1 MRIAESESTFLADT
15 LTRFRNRCAALEEEL
30 AQAQAAQLRVTAQQG
45 SLAEKSGRIR
55 ELSALSDMGMRWR
68 EQLVLWQTA
77 RESYRTARETYDRAD
92 AQYRETERRYL
103 DGQAGILAEALIDG
117 EPCPVCGATEHP
129 SPAHHAAE
137 LPTADLLEMAREKRE
152 RTQKAC
158 TEKSDAAGRIRGNAE
173 NASASF
179 AMAYR
184 AFYGTDDTF
193 LWDRFPERECAAI
206 QDDLRRLT
214 AEHTALQRAMETD
227 MAQAARRTDC
237 ERRITV
243 GQAALEEKTAEAAA
257 AKERVQSARSRHET
271 LVRKTAELL
280 ETAPDTTLEA
290 VRRRL
295 DEIARETERYERS
308 LTEGTEKCDT
318 LEREK
323 TAIRAAADTLR
334 ERLRDSTADDLP
346 ALRER
351 EKQVEGTLETLRQRR
366 TVLDTAIAV
375 NEPLST
381 RLREAYAVY
390 RKCAGRFAMQKR
402 LSDTASGNLS
412 GREKLSLETY
422 AQLWLFD
429 EVVRRANVRLFAMT
443 GGRYELRRQME
454 AENKKSKTGL
464 GLDVVDHYNGTVRNV
479 RTLSGGE
486 AFKASLSLAL
496 GLADQTEASSG
507 GVRIEAMFIDEGF
520 GSLDAASLDSAIDTL
535 NRLSEGT
542 RLCGIISHVD
552 SLKERIERQI
562 RVKRNKTESSVEC
575 VW

>member
-1 MRIAESESTFLADT
+1 
-15 LTRFRNRCAALEEEL
+15 
-30 AQAQAAQLRVTAQQG
+30 
-45 SLAEKSGRIR
+45 
-55 ELSALSDMGMRWR
+55 
-68 EQLVLWQTA
+68 
-77 RESYRTARETYDRAD
+77 
-92 AQYRETERRYL
+92 
-103 DGQAGILAEALIDG
+103 
-117 EPCPVCGATEHP
+117 
-129 SPAHHAAE
+129 
-137 LPTADLLEMAREKRE
+137 
-152 RTQKAC
+152 
-158 TEKSDAAGRIRGNAE
+158 
-173 NASASF
+173 
-179 AMAYR
+179 
-184 AFYGTDDTF
+184 
-193 LWDRFPERECAAI
+193 
-206 QDDLRRLT
+206 
-214 AEHTALQRAMETD
+214 

-381 RLREAYAVY
+381 RLREAYVVY